1 MSIKIKISRKPVD
14 YAKAISYLEKKV
26 QSVYCNKSDELLWI
40 LSHPDT
46 FTAGISSKNNE
57 ILDNKIKN
65 YKDKSWWK
73 NYMAWT
79 RSKIFYFVIN
89 LSKRKKD
96 IRKFINVIE
105 KIVIDT
111 LKEYKIKS
119 FADRKNIGIWVKKN
133 GKIEKVAAIGVK
145 IKKWIAYHGCSI
157 NINNDL
163 SRYDKIIPC
172 GIKNR
177 GITNLYKIKNKILK
191 ILKKFLLKIFLK
203 NLKS

>member
-57 ILDNKIKN
+57 ILDNKIKIIKTN
-65 YKDKSWWK
+65 RGGKITWHGPGQ
-73 NYMAWT
+73 
-79 RSKIFYFVIN
+79 KIFYFVIN

-177 GITNLYKIKNKILK
+177 GITNLYKIKKQNFKNFEKILVK
-191 ILKKFLLKIFLK
+191 NFLK

>member
-1 MSIKIKISRKPVD
+1 MIIFEICHITRVFHIFILKHRSI
-14 YAKAISYLEKKV
+14 Y
-26 QSVYCNKSDELLWI
+26 
-40 LSHPDT
+40 
-46 FTAGISSKNNE
+46 TAGTSYRESE
-57 ILDNKIKN
+57 ILDKSVKLCITNRGGKIT
-65 YKDKSWWK
+65 YHGPGQL
-73 NYMAWT
+73 
-79 RSKIFYFVIN
+79 ICYFVIN

-96 IRKFINVIE
+96 IRNFLNIIE
-105 KIVIDT
+105 NTIIDV
-111 LKEYKIKS
+111 LKDYKIKA

-145 IKKWIAYHGCSI
+145 IKKWIASHGCSI

-177 GITNLYKIKNKILK
+177 GITNLYKIKKQNFKNFEKVLIK
-191 ILKKFLLKIFLK
+191 NFLK